1 MGLKLFLNELI
12 QYFVSITP
20 SAMLPL
26 VPPSI
31 LSPLHLLAQADSG
44 VIEQSF
50 SFPSLLNQ
58 ALNGIGIVGIL
69 LVTAL
74 GLAITFGV
82 MRIIN
87 LAHGEFIMLGAY
99 ITFLMQ
105 DMFKM
110 DLILTIPFA
119 FLGAAIVGAIVE
131 VTIIRRLYGRPLETL
146 LATWG
151 LSIVMQ
157 GVIKLIF
164 TAQLKYVKSP
174 AYLSGSIDFLK
185 DEAGATLVSL
195 SYYRFFI
202 IVVALALLG
211 ITMYLFYGTSWGRQV
226 RAVTQNRTM
235 AQCLGVNTKL
245 VDMGTFAYGCGLAGV
260 AGAVISALKTVSP
273 PMGQDYLVDAWM
285 VVVTGGVDKLIGI
298 LAGSLLIGESNAII
312 AFFLNDPSARVIV
325 LAAVIVLIR
334 YRPEGLFTVQKRS

>member
-1 MGLKLFLNELI
+1 
-12 QYFVSITP
+12 
-20 SAMLPL
+20 MLPL

-31 LSPLHLLAQADSG
+31 LSPLHFLAQADSSG
-44 VIEQSF
+44 VTAQSF
-50 SFPSLLNQ
+50 SFPTLLNQ

-119 FLGAAIVGAIVE
+119 FIGAAIVGAIVE
-131 VTIIRRLYGRPLETL
+131 ITIIRRLYGRPLETL

-174 AYLSGSIDFLK
+174 SYLSGSIDFLK
-185 DEAGATLVSL
+185 DEAGSTVVSL
-195 SYYRFFI
+195 SYYRLFI

-211 ITMYLFYGTSWGRQV
+211 ITMFLFYGTSWGRQV

-298 LAGSLLIGESNAII
+298 LAGSFLIGESNAVI